1 MLLYLIKVDL
11 RKLKNPMTKLTFAQQ
26 ALHQGLITLLN
37 TKKINQVSIKELT
50 QTSNV
55 ARSTFYAYY
64 DNIDNLLEE
73 IEDTFIENLN
83 TLDQSITD
91 SATNNFTYFYE
102 VLNYVEENSKLLSAL
117 LIKDYDYRLV
127 KKWKTAIKANL
138 YRRFK
143 LTNHNIKAELL
154 FEMTASEVI
163 SADIFYLKHKAEVD
177 RKFILDLI
185 SKELTNLATYF

>member
-1 MLLYLIKVDL
+1 MI
-11 RKLKNPMTKLTFAQQ
+11 KLTSAQQ
-26 ALHQGLITLLN
+26 ALHQGLVTLLN
-37 TKKINQVSIKELT
+37 TEKINQVSIKKLT
-50 QTSNV
+50 LTSNV

-102 VLNYVEENSKLLSAL
+102 VLSYVEKNSNLLSAL

-127 KKWKTAIKANL
+127 EKWKTAIKANL

-143 LTNHNIKAELL
+143 LADPNIKAELL

-163 SADIFYLKHKAEVD
+163 SADIFYLKHKDDVD

>member
-1 MLLYLIKVDL
+1 
-11 RKLKNPMTKLTFAQQ
+11 MTKLTSAQQ

-37 TKKINQVSIKELT
+37 PKKINQVSIKELT

-64 DNIDNLLEE
+64 DNIDNLLEK
-73 IEDTFIENLN
+73 IENTFIEKLN
-83 TLDQSITD
+83 TLDQSIRD
-91 SATNNFTYFYE
+91 LATNNFTYFYE
-102 VLNYVEENSKLLSAL
+102 VLSYVKNSNLLSAL

-127 KKWKTAIKANL
+127 EKWKTAIKENL

-143 LTNHNIKAELL
+143 LTNPNIKAELL

-163 SADIFYLKHKAEVD
+163 SADIFYLKHKSKFD